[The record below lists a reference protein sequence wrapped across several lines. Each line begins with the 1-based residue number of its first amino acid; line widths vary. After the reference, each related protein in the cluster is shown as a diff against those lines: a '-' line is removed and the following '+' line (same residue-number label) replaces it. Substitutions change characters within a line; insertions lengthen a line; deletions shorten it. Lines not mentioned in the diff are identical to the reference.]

1 MFKILC
7 FALLFLLMACAERT
21 PTIPADV
28 ATASA
33 DAPTEMV
40 LIPGGKFV
48 MGSASSYAEAHEGPE
63 IKVIV
68 DSFYIDKTEV
78 TNAAYALFAEATAY
92 VTIAERPVDWELI
105 KLDLPQGT
113 PKPHDSLLA
122 PGSLV
127 FVPPSGPVSL
137 DNIENWWQWTT
148 GASWRAPEGPGSDLE
163 GRSDHPVVHI
173 AYEDAEAYAKWA
185 GKRLPTEAEWE
196 YASRAH
202 GENSQFQWGE
212 ELSPDGKYL
221 ANFFQGQFPYNNLL
235 ADGYARTAP
244 VGSFAPNEHGLYD
257 MIGNVWEWTA
267 DLYRPDTKK
276 MYAAMD
282 MKGCRNPRGPE
293 QSFDPNDPYATE
305 KRVTKGGSFLCSAEY
320 CSNYRPTSRMATN
333 YDSGQSHLGFR
344 CVKDVVKQ

>member
-1 MFKILC
+1 MFKILR
-7 FALLFLLMACAERT
+7 FAPLFLLIACVERT
-21 PTIPADV
+21 PNIPAEV
-28 ATASA
+28 AAEPVA
-33 DAPTEMV
+33 APDGMV

-63 IKVIV
+63 IEVVV
-68 DSFYIDKTEV
+68 DSFFIDKTEV
-78 TNAAYALFAEATAY
+78 TNAAFALFVEATGY
-92 VTIAERPVDWELI
+92 VTIAERPVDWDLI
-105 KLDLPQGT
+105 KLDLPQGI

-127 FVPPSGPVSL
+127 FVPPSGPVSF
-137 DNIENWWQWTT
+137 DNIENWWQWKK

-173 AYEDAEAYAKWA
+173 AYEDAAAYARWA

-196 YASRAH
+196 YASREP
-202 GENSQFQWGE
+202 GQNSQFQWGE

-244 VGSFAPNEHGLYD
+244 VGSFAPNGHGLYD

-293 QSFDPNDPYATE
+293 KSFDPNDPYATE

-320 CSNYRPTSRMATN
+320 CSNYRPTSRMATSH
-333 YDSGQSHLGFR
+333 DSGQSHLGFR
-344 CVKDVVKQ
+344 CVKDVAKK